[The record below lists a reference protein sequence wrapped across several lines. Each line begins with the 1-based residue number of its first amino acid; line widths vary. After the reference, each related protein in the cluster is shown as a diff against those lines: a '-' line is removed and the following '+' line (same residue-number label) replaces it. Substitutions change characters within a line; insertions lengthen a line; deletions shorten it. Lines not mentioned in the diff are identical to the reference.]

1 VTGKAEA
8 PAPKRAKVARRKV
21 KRAVRKAPAR
31 KK

>member
-1 VTGKAEA
+1 VTGKAA
-8 PAPKRAKVARRKV
+8 KAAPKARTARGKV